1 MYGRGWLSKK
11 PQEEQEDMNDSNT
24 GKKEMTV
31 QQPSLLRE
39 FLLLLAKIAVVILA
53 VVLVFTFVYG
63 LHRNRDPAMD
73 PAVKDGDLVI
83 YYRLDK
89 HYVFGDTLMLDY
101 QGSPEVRRVVGTA
114 GDTVDIRE
122 DGLYINGA
130 RQQESSIH
138 EPTHRY
144 ETDVDF
150 PLTLKEGQVF
160 VLGDAR
166 ENATDSRVYGP
177 VEAKETRGKVISIFR
192 RRNI

>member
-1 MYGRGWLSKK
+1 
-11 PQEEQEDMNDSNT
+11 MNDSNT

-53 VVLVFTFVYG
+53 VVLLFTFVYG

-130 RQQESSIH
+130 RQQEASIH